1 MSSDL
6 PCNCRYAETI
16 DEEIQAENEMER
28 QEGYGVDEVY
38 DRIRDDDSEFLM
50 ESVKELIDKL
60 SKLMY
65 YKNRNEGLAKDII
78 QNTLE
83 KLKLKIGSVENISPQ
98 YQRIDLIKKEEVLI
112 NG

>member
-1 MSSDL
+1 MSADL
-6 PCNCRYAETI
+6 PCNCRYAI
-16 DEEIQAENEMER
+16 DEEEEMSAEDEEIR
-28 QEGYGVDEVY
+28 QSQIDDTY
-38 DRIRDDDSEFLM
+38 DRVRDEDSECLM

-60 SKLMY
+60 SNLMY

-83 KLKLKIGSVENISPQ
+83 TLKLKFESVENITPN
-98 YQRIDLIKKEEVLI
+98 YQVINLIKKEEMLI